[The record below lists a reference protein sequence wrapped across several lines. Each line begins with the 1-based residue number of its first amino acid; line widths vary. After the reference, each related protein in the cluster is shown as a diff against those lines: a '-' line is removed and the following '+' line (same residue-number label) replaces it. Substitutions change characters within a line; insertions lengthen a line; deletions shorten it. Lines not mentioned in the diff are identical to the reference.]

1 METYYTDKERK
12 FVISAFRELRIAL
25 ADDLSYPE
33 IRRIEDI
40 IKGGIA
46 AGKAHRDKYGINPSV
61 RHLNTALLLSRYV
74 GADRNMIIATL
85 LYQICSDDYFSLED
99 VKAEFGDDVRSII
112 HGLKNVADLYKKQ
125 TTQRDENFSKLMMA
139 FAENIRV
146 IIIMIVDRLALMKA
160 INHHP
165 NQKFVFDI
173 ASESLYLYAPLAHRL
188 GLYKIKSELED
199 MSLKYTN
206 RDLYTQIAHKLNESK
221 QERDKYIAEFIAPI
235 KKKLE
240 DDGFKFEIKGR
251 TKSIYSIWNKMRK
264 QNAELKDIYDLFAI
278 RIIIDTPLKN
288 ERSDCWKAFAI
299 VTDMFKPNPSR
310 LKDWISIPKSNGY
323 ESLHTTVTGPGQRWV
338 EVQIRTQRMD
348 EIAEKGLAAHFKYKG
363 VKSEKSLDD
372 WMANVR
378 DLLETSGKD
387 TPEIMKKMNMDVY
400 DKEVFI
406 FTPKGDLFRLPLGAT
421 ILDFAFAIHSKI
433 GCSCIG
439 GKVNGKTHKINYEL
453 KNGDTVEVL
462 TSSTQQPKQ
471 QWLSIVTTSKAK
483 NKIRQ
488 SLNEI
493 SNRSAE
499 FAKELLQRR
508 FKNRKIEIEEAI
520 LTKVIKRLGYK
531 TATDFYNEISSEK
544 LDIGQIVDSYVAL
557 KEKEDETQ
565 QIASS
570 RSAQEFVMQP
580 PALSSSESSDVVII
594 GEGIKGINFKL
605 SKCCMPIQGDDI
617 MGFIASDGAIKIHKR
632 GCPNARHLMNRY
644 PYRTIKAAWSEI
656 VGGNQFAVPLS
667 IIGNDD
673 IGIVNN
679 ITSLITKEKSVSL
692 RSIAIDSNDGLFQG
706 RLVVGVNDTVS
717 LNNLIKKITAIKGVK
732 SMQQTNYIDNLLSRG
747 FDS

>member
-85 LYQICSDDYFSLED
+85 LYQICSNDYFSLED

-112 HGLKNVADLYKKQ
+112 HGLKNVADLYKRQ

-240 DDGFKFEIKGR
+240 EDGFKFEIKGR

-433 GCSCIG
+433 GCTCIG

-732 SMQQTNYIDNLLSRG
+732 DVRRNN
-747 FDS
+747 

>member
-1 METYYTDKERK
+1 MEIKMMETYYTDKERK

-46 AGKAHRDKYGINPSV
+46 TGKAHRDKYGINPSV

-173 ASESLYLYAPLAHRL
+173 ASESLYLYVPLAHRL

-433 GCSCIG
+433 GCTCIG

-632 GCPNARHLMNRY
+632 GCPNARHLMSRY

-732 SMQQTNYIDNLLSRG
+732 DVRRNN
-747 FDS
+747 

>member
-1 METYYTDKERK
+1 MEIKMMETYYTDKERK

-433 GCSCIG
+433 GCTCIG

-544 LDIGQIVDSYVAL
+544 LDIGQIVDNYVAL

-580 PALSSSESSDVVII
+580 PTLSSSESSDVVII

-656 VGGNQFAVPLS
+656 IGGNQFAVPLS

-732 SMQQTNYIDNLLSRG
+732 DVRRNN
-747 FDS
+747 

>member
-221 QERDKYIAEFIAPI
+221 RERDKYIAEFIAPI

-433 GCSCIG
+433 GCTCIG

-732 SMQQTNYIDNLLSRG
+732 DVRRNN
-747 FDS
+747 

>member
-288 ERSDCWKAFAI
+288 ERSDCWKAFAV

-433 GCSCIG
+433 GCTCIG

-732 SMQQTNYIDNLLSRG
+732 DVRRNN
-747 FDS
+747 

>member
-433 GCSCIG
+433 GCTCIG

-544 LDIGQIVDSYVAL
+544 LDIGQIVDNYVAL

-580 PALSSSESSDVVII
+580 PTLSSSESSDVVII

-732 SMQQTNYIDNLLSRG
+732 DVRRNN
-747 FDS
+747 

>member
-264 QNAELKDIYDLFAI
+264 QNAELKDIFDLFAR

-433 GCSCIG
+433 GCTCIG

-732 SMQQTNYIDNLLSRG
+732 DVRRNN
-747 FDS
+747 

>member
-99 VKAEFGDDVRSII
+99 VKAEFGDDVCSII

-433 GCSCIG
+433 GCTCIG

-632 GCPNARHLMNRY
+632 GCPNARHLMNCY

-732 SMQQTNYIDNLLSRG
+732 DVRRNN
-747 FDS
+747 

>member
-372 WMANVR
+372 WMAKVR

-732 SMQQTNYIDNLLSRG
+732 DVRRNN
-747 FDS
+747 

>member
-433 GCSCIG
+433 GCTCIG

-453 KNGDTVEVL
+453 KNGDTIEVL

-732 SMQQTNYIDNLLSRG
+732 DVRRNN
-747 FDS
+747 

>member
-221 QERDKYIAEFIAPI
+221 QERDKYIAGFIAPI

-433 GCSCIG
+433 GCTCIG

-732 SMQQTNYIDNLLSRG
+732 DVRRNN
-747 FDS
+747 

>member
-433 GCSCIG
+433 GCTCIG

-544 LDIGQIVDSYVAL
+544 LDIGQIVDNYVAL

-580 PALSSSESSDVVII
+580 STLSSSESSDVVII

-732 SMQQTNYIDNLLSRG
+732 DVRRNN
-747 FDS
+747 

>member
-433 GCSCIG
+433 GCTCIG

-632 GCPNARHLMNRY
+632 GCPNARHLMNHY

-732 SMQQTNYIDNLLSRG
+732 DVRRNN
-747 FDS
+747 

>member
-146 IIIMIVDRLALMKA
+146 IIIMIVDRLALMEA

-433 GCSCIG
+433 GCTCIG

-570 RSAQEFVMQP
+570 RSAQEFVMHP

-732 SMQQTNYIDNLLSRG
+732 DVRRNN
-747 FDS
+747 

>member
-112 HGLKNVADLYKKQ
+112 HGLKNVADLYKRQ

-433 GCSCIG
+433 GCTCIG

-732 SMQQTNYIDNLLSRG
+732 DVRRNN
-747 FDS
+747 

>member
-74 GADRNMIIATL
+74 GTDRNMIIATL

-433 GCSCIG
+433 GCTCIG

-706 RLVVGVNDTVS
+706 RIVVGVNDTVS

-732 SMQQTNYIDNLLSRG
+732 DVRRNN
-747 FDS
+747 

>member
-85 LYQICSDDYFSLED
+85 LYQICSNDYFSLED

-433 GCSCIG
+433 GCTCIG

-732 SMQQTNYIDNLLSRG
+732 DVRRNN
-747 FDS
+747 

>member
-433 GCSCIG
+433 GCTCIG

-544 LDIGQIVDSYVAL
+544 LDIGQIVDNYVAL

-580 PALSSSESSDVVII
+580 PTLSSSESSDVVII

-732 SMQQTNYIDNLLSRG
+732 NVRRNN
-747 FDS
+747 

>member
-406 FTPKGDLFRLPLGAT
+406 FTPKGNLFRLPLGAT

-433 GCSCIG
+433 GCTCIG

-632 GCPNARHLMNRY
+632 GCPNARHLMSRY

-732 SMQQTNYIDNLLSRG
+732 DVRRNN
-747 FDS
+747 

>member
-33 IRRIEDI
+33 IRKIEDI

-433 GCSCIG
+433 GCTCIG

-632 GCPNARHLMNRY
+632 GCPNARHLMSRY

-732 SMQQTNYIDNLLSRG
+732 DVRRNN
-747 FDS
+747 

>member
-433 GCSCIG
+433 GCTCIG

-706 RLVVGVNDTVS
+706 SLVVGVNDTVS

-732 SMQQTNYIDNLLSRG
+732 DVRRNN
-747 FDS
+747 

>member
-25 ADDLSYPE
+25 AEDLSYPE

-146 IIIMIVDRLALMKA
+146 IIIMIVDRLALMTA

-433 GCSCIG
+433 GCTCIG

-732 SMQQTNYIDNLLSRG
+732 DVRRNN
-747 FDS
+747 

>member
-433 GCSCIG
+433 GCTSIG

-632 GCPNARHLMNRY
+632 GCPNARHLMSRY

-732 SMQQTNYIDNLLSRG
+732 DVRRNN
-747 FDS
+747 

>member
-433 GCSCIG
+433 GCTCIG

-544 LDIGQIVDSYVAL
+544 LDIGQIVDNYVAL

-580 PALSSSESSDVVII
+580 PTLSSSESSDVVII

-656 VGGNQFAVPLS
+656 VVGNQFAVPLS

-732 SMQQTNYIDNLLSRG
+732 DVRRNN
-747 FDS
+747 

>member
-433 GCSCIG
+433 GCTCIG

-544 LDIGQIVDSYVAL
+544 LDIGQIVDNYVAL

-580 PALSSSESSDVVII
+580 PTLSSSESSDVVII

-667 IIGNDD
+667 IIGNDV

-717 LNNLIKKITAIKGVK
+717 LNNLTKKITAIKGVK
-732 SMQQTNYIDNLLSRG
+732 DVRRNN
-747 FDS
+747 

>member
-251 TKSIYSIWNKMRK
+251 IKSIYSIWNKMRK

-433 GCSCIG
+433 GCTCIG

-732 SMQQTNYIDNLLSRG
+732 DVRRNN
-747 FDS
+747 

>member
-433 GCSCIG
+433 GCTCIG

-605 SKCCMPIQGDDI
+605 SKCCMPIQCDDI

-732 SMQQTNYIDNLLSRG
+732 DVRRNN
-747 FDS
+747 

>member
-323 ESLHTTVTGPGQRWV
+323 ESLHTTVTGPDQRWV

-433 GCSCIG
+433 GCTCIG

-632 GCPNARHLMNRY
+632 GCPNARHLMSRY

-732 SMQQTNYIDNLLSRG
+732 DVRRNN
-747 FDS
+747 

>member
-433 GCSCIG
+433 GCTCIG

-605 SKCCMPIQGDDI
+605 SKCCIPIQGDDI

-732 SMQQTNYIDNLLSRG
+732 DVRRNN
-747 FDS
+747 

>member
-61 RHLNTALLLSRYV
+61 RHLNTALLLSRNV

-433 GCSCIG
+433 GCTCIG

-732 SMQQTNYIDNLLSRG
+732 DVRRNN
-747 FDS
+747 

>member
-594 GEGIKGINFKL
+594 GEGIKEINFKL

-732 SMQQTNYIDNLLSRG
+732 DVRRNN
-747 FDS
+747 

>member
-433 GCSCIG
+433 GCTCIG

-544 LDIGQIVDSYVAL
+544 LDIGQIVDNYVAL

-565 QIASS
+565 QIATS

-580 PALSSSESSDVVII
+580 PTLSSSESSDVVII

-732 SMQQTNYIDNLLSRG
+732 DVRRNN
-747 FDS
+747 

>member
-112 HGLKNVADLYKKQ
+112 YGLKNVADLYKKQ

-433 GCSCIG
+433 GCTCIG

-544 LDIGQIVDSYVAL
+544 LDIGQIVDNYVAL

-580 PALSSSESSDVVII
+580 PTLSSSESSDVVII

-732 SMQQTNYIDNLLSRG
+732 DVRRNN
-747 FDS
+747 

>member
-433 GCSCIG
+433 GCTCIG

-508 FKNRKIEIEEAI
+508 FKNRRIEIEEAI

-732 SMQQTNYIDNLLSRG
+732 DVRRNN
-747 FDS
+747 

>member
-25 ADDLSYPE
+25 ADDLSYTE

-433 GCSCIG
+433 GCTCIG

-605 SKCCMPIQGDDI
+605 SKCCMPIKGDDI

-732 SMQQTNYIDNLLSRG
+732 DVRRNN
-747 FDS
+747 

>member
-12 FVISAFRELRIAL
+12 FAISAFRELRIAL

-433 GCSCIG
+433 GCTCIG

-732 SMQQTNYIDNLLSRG
+732 DVRRNN
-747 FDS
+747 

>member
-33 IRRIEDI
+33 IRRIENI

-732 SMQQTNYIDNLLSRG
+732 DVRRNN
-747 FDS
+747 

>member
-74 GADRNMIIATL
+74 EADRNMIIATL

-433 GCSCIG
+433 GCTCIG

-580 PALSSSESSDVVII
+580 PTLSSSESSDVVII

-732 SMQQTNYIDNLLSRG
+732 DVRRNN
-747 FDS
+747 

>member
-387 TPEIMKKMNMDVY
+387 THEIMKKMNMDVY

-433 GCSCIG
+433 GCTCIG

-632 GCPNARHLMNRY
+632 GCPNARHLMSRY

-732 SMQQTNYIDNLLSRG
+732 DVRRNN
-747 FDS
+747 